1 MKKLGVGFVGSGW
14 MGSVE
19 LQRLAEREDVE
30 VLGLFEPNAE
40 RGREVLAKVG
50 LPADRLVGS
59 YETLLGNPGVAAVFL
74 ASPNAFHGAQAIAAM
89 KAGKHVFCEKP
100 CATDFR
106 EFREQIE
113 LSRANP
119 NLVTFV
125 DYILYFDTMEA
136 RLREMVAADAF
147 GTVTQ
152 IQVNYR
158 HPVNIAGD
166 KTWKLKK
173 ALVGDAIGMGVSHS
187 ISAMLN
193 LMAPQ
198 ARPAGVYATS
208 LGAQVR
214 GFEPDPVW
222 NILIRFDNGATG
234 FCFGNIDNGNGYDAY
249 HNLYGTEG
257 AFVFDSGLERHHKVR
272 YWSARAAEGKW
283 IRPLDAARCKAEGID
298 GLAWPAETT
307 TPDSGNVVNHQTQAC
322 IGHFLDC
329 VKSGT
334 QSPLSFVN
342 SAVVAEVGWAAM
354 MSAGLGREVRMPL
367 DWKEAEAFFEAEKK
381 K

>member
-1 MKKLGVGFVGSGW
+1 MKKIGVGFVGSGW

-19 LQRLAEREDVE
+19 LERLAEREDVE

-40 RGREVLAKVG
+40 RGRDILAKVG

-119 NLVTFV
+119 GLVTFV
-125 DYILYFDTMEA
+125 DYILYFDTMEK
-136 RLREMVAADAF
+136 RLREMVGSGAF

-152 IQVNYR
+152 VQVNYR
-158 HPVNIAGD
+158 HPVNIVGD
-166 KTWKLKK
+166 KTWKLKR
-173 ALVGDAIGMGVSHS
+173 ALVGDAIGMGVIHS
-187 ISAMLN
+187 VFAMLN

-257 AFVFDSGLERHHKVR
+257 GFVFDSGLERDRKVR
-272 YWSARAAEGKW
+272 YWSAQAADGKW
-283 IRPLDAARCKAEGID
+283 IHPLDAPRCKAEGIES
-298 GLAWPAETT
+298 LAWPAETT
-307 TPDSGNVVNHQTQAC
+307 TPDSGDVVNHQTRAC
-322 IGHFLDC
+322 VGHFIEC

-342 SAVVAEVGWAAM
+342 SAIVAETGWAAM

-367 DWKEAEAFFEAEKK
+367 DWKESEAFFEAEKK
-381 K
+381 S